1 MAEQLSEYMPEH
13 IPGLKLVHLSHMS
26 DRKHVRTHTNKDV
39 RTQSRTFPNLC
50 QSTNPICQSK
60 RQNIMP
66 IAVLGITRSK
76 VVLLVLVESR
86 KLTIVKILNLVRL
99 NYF

>member
-1 MAEQLSEYMPEH
+1 
-13 IPGLKLVHLSHMS
+13 
-26 DRKHVRTHTNKDV
+26 
-39 RTQSRTFPNLC
+39 
-50 QSTNPICQSK
+50 
-60 RQNIMP
+60 MP